1 MGRWSYFSAPAS
13 SAESLKQF
21 HSYLHYCSHSG
32 MILSMSST
40 ILLLIVKSQKEIK
53 LAKWASILRSKYCGV
68 ATILS
73 MSSTILLLIVK
84 SQKEIKL
91 AKWASI
97 LWSSYAAG
105 TKSLSVLHN
114 PKEARAKKLQ
124 QNVYCKFS
132 LHFRCIVNYAE
143 AFKAT

>member
-97 LWSSYAAG
+97 LRSKYCGVATQLGQNHYLSSI
-105 TKSLSVLHN
+105 TL
-114 PKEARAKKLQ
+114 KKQELK
-124 QNVYCKFS
+124 NYSKMSIANLV
-132 LHFRCIVNYAE
+132 CISDAL
-143 AFKAT
+143 